1 MCSSRLCSPFHF
13 LVMSF
18 EEQTVLIL
26 IDSNLLTFSFMVSVF
41 CVLRTLCLTQGQR
54 DSLLYM
60 SFIISA
66 FMSRFMIHLELIF
79 EYDLRVFFLNDIS
92 CFSTIY

>member
-1 MCSSRLCSPFHF
+1 MLIQAVPFHF

-60 SFIISA
+60 SFIIAA
-66 FMSRFMIHLELIF
+66 FMSRFGIHLELIF
-79 EYDLRVFFLNDIS
+79 EYGLRVFFLNDL
-92 CFSTIY
+92 